1 MDLLKIFKLCDGE
14 HEINIQG
21 TIEEPLFQ
29 ANQIATILE
38 MKNIRT
44 ILSGFDERERLV
56 KEIYTIRGRQ
66 KATFLTEVGLYRLI
80 SRSNKPIAKPFQK
93 WVMEIVREIRKNG
106 VYKLNKT
113 NEIDKKL
120 LEHQN
125 GLKINE
131 IFAQT
136 LDNKNVVYLC
146 KIKETD
152 NKILIKIGSSQN
164 IADRISKLSTLF
176 SSQILLLHVLQSD
189 NYVKFEKFLHNH
201 EYIKKLYIPTL
212 MKSNTNSKETYLVSN
227 EELEEIKN
235 IMNTNRHEFNDDK
248 LLAIQEMQKQIQI
261 QMELQIKKENILLKQ
276 KEIEVKII
284 EAENKKMELQN
295 NIISNINIGEQ
306 KDEEEDEN
314 ENEDEDEDEDEDDDE
329 IDNLLKTCN
338 YELKPRKSGSRTP
351 IIYKY
356 SPDELKTPIKIY
368 DSPIDVERDFPLLS
382 PSQLKRAAAENT
394 IYKNFRWLFL
404 KRCETPPE
412 QLPETKIIKHMSPD
426 VRYIAMIDIKKT
438 KILEVFTNQKIA
450 SEARNL
456 KSNSGLTRAIKQ
468 YSLSSGHYWKH
479 FDDCPEEM
487 KQEYL
492 ANHKL
497 PPPFTSPTG
506 KIVEQIDPATNKVIE
521 TYYTNRDVV
530 KKFQMSIL
538 SLKNASANGTIHHGY
553 KWRIVDKAE
562 KIDL

>member
-1 MDLLKIFKLCDGE
+1 MDLLKIFKLNGE

-44 ILSGFDERERLV
+44 ILSGFDETEKVALEV
-56 KEIYTIRGRQ
+56 YTLGGKQ
-66 KATFLTEVGLYRLI
+66 KVSFLTEVGLYRLI

-106 VYKLNKT
+106 VYKLNET

-125 GLKINE
+125 GLKINK
-131 IFAQT
+131 IFLQT
-136 LDNKNVVYLC
+136 YDNKNIVYLC
-146 KIKETD
+146 KIKETG
-152 NKILIKIGSSQN
+152 NKILVKIGSSQN
-164 IADRISKLSTLF
+164 ITERISKLSTLF

-189 NYVKFEKFLHNH
+189 NYIKFEKFLHNH
-201 EYIKKLYIPTL
+201 EYIKKLYTPTI

-227 EELEEIKN
+227 EELQEIIS
-235 IMNTNRHEFNDDK
+235 IMDTNRHEFNEDK

-261 QMELQIKKENILLKQ
+261 QMELQMQLDIKKENILLKQ

-295 NIISNINIGEQ
+295 NIISNINIREQ
-306 KDEEEDEN
+306 KE
-314 ENEDEDEDEDEDDDE
+314 EDEDEDEDDDE

-356 SPDELKTPIKIY
+356 SPDDLKTPIKIY

-382 PSQLKRAAAENT
+382 PSQLKRASAENT

-404 KRCETPPE
+404 KRGETPPE
-412 QLPETKIIKHMSPD
+412 QLPETKIIKHTSPD

-438 KILEVFTNQKIA
+438 KILEVFTNQKMA